1 MKKKI
6 FILSPSYPNPSD
18 SVQSIFVQDQA
29 RALSRDYFVCVAV
42 PEMRGWRSLDSSLLS
57 SSALD
62 EYDGDIHIFRDRQ
75 FARLPF
81 TSLSIARALFRSA
94 ESSFNRFRLLFGL
107 PQLIAAHFTLPS
119 GYVGTLLSKKYNVPL
134 VIHEHA
140 SRFSDF
146 LQNAHS
152 QKWVRYAFQQAS
164 EIISVSPFSASVLQE
179 HFSKGPI
186 KVIGNIVD
194 TDFFTF
200 DHTKVTDDNITFV
213 SIGRLAN
220 QKGLVF
226 LLQAIA
232 ILHKQGYTSFTVH
245 IIGGGPLLGSLQQL
259 AADLHI
265 SHLCKFHG
273 PLKRLQIV
281 PFLEKATAFIQAS
294 LHESFCITLAEALS
308 SGVPVIS
315 TRSGGP
321 EYFVNSS
328 NGVLVDKA
336 DSVAL
341 AGAMSLFIDR
351 KILFDPSILR
361 SDIVSRFGADSIVR
375 QVSDIYEPIIKHGQ
389 TQLYNRSSQLHQAA
403 KRA

>member
-1 MKKKI
+1 MKKKV
-6 FILSPSYPNPSD
+6 FILTPSYPTSSE

-29 RALSRDYFVCVAV
+29 RVLSRDYFVCVAV
-42 PEMRGWRSLDSSLLS
+42 PEIRGWRNLGSFLADSPYR
-57 SSALD
+57 D
-62 EYDGDIHIFRDRQ
+62 DYDGDIHIFRDCQ

-81 TSLSIARALFRSA
+81 SSRAVSSALFRSA
-94 ESSFNRFRLLFGL
+94 ESSFKRFIMLFGL

-119 GYVGTLLSKKYNVPL
+119 GYVGALLSKKYNVPL

-140 SRFSDF
+140 SMFSDF
-146 LQNAHS
+146 LQNPHS
-152 QKWVRYAFQQAS
+152 RKWVRYAFQQAS

-179 HFSKGPI
+179 HFPKGPI

-194 TDFFTF
+194 TDFFTC
-200 DHTKVTDDNITFV
+200 DHTKVTDDKTVFITV
-213 SIGRLAN
+213 GRLAN

-226 LLQAIA
+226 LLEAIA
-232 ILHKQGYTSFTVH
+232 ILHKQGYASFLVH

-281 PFLEKATAFIQAS
+281 PFLQKATAYIQAS
-294 LHESFCITLAEALS
+294 LYESFCIALAEALS

-351 KILFDPSILR
+351 KISFDPSILR
-361 SDIVSRFGADSIVR
+361 SNIVSRFGVDSIGR
-375 QVSDIYEPIIKHGQ
+375 QIADIYEPIIEHGQ
-389 TQLYNRSSQLHQAA
+389 TQRYNHTSHLNQEA
-403 KRA
+403 KSV

>member
-6 FILSPSYPNPSD
+6 FILSPSYPSASD

-42 PEMRGWRSLDSSLLS
+42 PEMRGWSKFGSFLADSPQE
-57 SSALD
+57 D
-62 EYDGDIHIFRDRQ
+62 YDGDIHIFRNCQ
-75 FARLPF
+75 LAQLPF
-81 TSLSIARALFRSA
+81 ASKFVSNALFRSA
-94 ESSFNRFRLLFGL
+94 ESSFKRFRMLFGL
-107 PQLIAAHFTLPS
+107 PQLIVAHFTLPS
-119 GYVGTLLSKKYNVPL
+119 GYVGALLSKKYNVPL

-146 LQNAHS
+146 LQNPYS
-152 QKWVRYAFQQAS
+152 RKWVRYAFQQAS

-200 DHTKVTDDNITFV
+200 DHTKVTDDKTTFV
-213 SIGRLAN
+213 SIGRLAD

-226 LLQAIA
+226 LLQAVA
-232 ILHKQGYTSFTVH
+232 ILHKQGYTSFLVQ

-281 PFLEKATAFIQAS
+281 PFLKKATAFIQAS

-308 SGVPVIS
+308 AGVPVIS

-351 KILFDPSILR
+351 KISFDPSIIR
-361 SDIVSRFGADSIVR
+361 SNIVSRFGVNNIVR
-375 QVSDIYEPIIKHGQ
+375 QMSNIYEPIIKYGQ
-389 TQLYNRSSQLHQAA
+389 TQRYNRPSHLNQVTKSV
-403 KRA
+403 

>member
-6 FILSPSYPNPSD
+6 FILSPSYPTSSD

-29 RALSRDYFVCVAV
+29 RALSRDYFACVAV
-42 PEMRGWRSLDSSLLS
+42 PEMRGWRSLDSSLFRS
-57 SSALD
+57 TAWD
-62 EYDGDIHIFRDRQ
+62 EYDGDIHIFRDCK

-81 TSLSIARALFRSA
+81 SSRGTASALFRSA
-94 ESSFNRFRLLFGL
+94 DSSFKRFRLLFGL

-119 GYVGTLLSKKYNVPL
+119 GYVGALLSKKYNVPL

-146 LQNAHS
+146 LQNS
-152 QKWVRYAFQQAS
+152 SSRKWVRYAFQQAS

-186 KVIGNIVD
+186 KVLGNIVD
-194 TDFFTF
+194 TNIFTS
-200 DHTKVTDDNITFV
+200 DHAKVSDGKTTFV
-213 SIGRLAN
+213 SIGRLAS
-220 QKGLVF
+220 QKGVAF
-226 LLQAIA
+226 LLQAMSL
-232 ILHKQGYTSFTVH
+232 LHKQSCNSFFVH
-245 IIGGGPLLGSLQQL
+245 IIGDGPLRDSLQKL

-273 PLKRLQIV
+273 ALNRPAITPLLQ
-281 PFLEKATAFIQAS
+281 KAAAVIQAS

-321 EYFVNSS
+321 ECFVNSS
-328 NGVLVDKA
+328 NGVLVDKS
-336 DSVAL
+336 DPVAL
-341 AGAMSLFIDR
+341 ASAMSLFIDR
-351 KILFDPSILR
+351 KISFDPSILR
-361 SDIVSRFGADSIVR
+361 SNIVSRFGVDSFVR
-375 QVSDIYEPIIKHGQ
+375 QVSNIYEPIIKHGQ
-389 TQLYNRSSQLHQAA
+389 AQLYNRSSHINQVA

>member
-6 FILSPSYPNPSD
+6 FVISPSYPSSFD

-29 RALSRDYFVCVAV
+29 RALTRDYFVCVAV
-42 PEMRGWRSLDSSLLS
+42 PEMRGWRKLDSF
-57 SSALD
+57 LD
-62 EYDGDIHIFRDRQ
+62 DSPHRDDYDEDVHIFRDCQ

-81 TSLSIARALFRSA
+81 SPRSVSTALFLSA
-94 ESSFNRFRLLFGL
+94 ENSFKRFTLLFGM
-107 PQLIAAHFTLPS
+107 PQLIVAHFTLPS
-119 GYVGTLLSKKYNVPL
+119 GYVGALLSRKYNIPL

-140 SRFSDF
+140 SQFSDF
-146 LQNAHS
+146 MLRSNS
-152 QKWVRYAFQQAS
+152 RKLVRYACQQAS

-186 KVIGNIVD
+186 KVLGNIVD
-194 TDFFTF
+194 TNNFSLA
-200 DHTKVTDDNITFV
+200 HTKVIDGKTTFLSV
-213 SIGRLAN
+213 GRLAN

-232 ILHKQGYTSFTVH
+232 ILHNRGHASFLVN
-245 IIGGGPLLGSLQQL
+245 IVGDGPLRNSLQQL
-259 AADLHI
+259 ALDLHI

-273 PLKRLQIV
+273 ALKRPVIV
-281 PFLEKATAFIQAS
+281 PLLHKATAVVQAS

-321 EYFVNSS
+321 EFFVNSS
-328 NGVLVDKA
+328 NGVLINKA

-341 AGAMSLFIDR
+341 ADAMSLFIDR
-351 KILFDPSILR
+351 KISFDPSILR
-361 SDIVSRFGADSIVR
+361 SNIVDRFGVDSFLR
-375 QVSDIYEPIIKHGQ
+375 QISDIYEPIIKKAQ
-389 TQLYNRSSQLHQAA
+389 AQLYSRSSHTHQTA
-403 KRA
+403 KSV

>member
-6 FILSPSYPNPSD
+6 FILSPSYPSASD

-29 RALSRDYFVCVAV
+29 RVLSRDYFVCVAV
-42 PEMRGWRSLDSSLLS
+42 PEMRGWRKLDSFLADSPFQ
-57 SSALD
+57 D
-62 EYDGDIHIFRDRQ
+62 DYDGDIHIFRDCQ

-81 TSLSIARALFRSA
+81 SSSSVSSALFRSA
-94 ESSFNRFRLLFGL
+94 ESSFIRFRMLFGL

-119 GYVGTLLSKKYNVPL
+119 GYVGALLSKKYNVPL

-140 SRFSDF
+140 SMFSDF
-146 LQNAHS
+146 LQNPHS
-152 QKWVRYAFQQAS
+152 RKWVRFSFQQAS

-179 HFSKGPI
+179 HFPKGPI
-186 KVIGNIVD
+186 KVVGNIVD

-200 DHTKVTDDNITFV
+200 DQTKVTDDKTTFV
-213 SIGRLAN
+213 SIGRLAD

-226 LLQAIA
+226 LLQAVA
-232 ILHKQGYTSFTVH
+232 ILHKQGYTSFLVH
-245 IIGGGPLLGSLQQL
+245 IIGSGPLLGSLQQL
-259 AADLHI
+259 AAGLHI

-273 PLKRLQIV
+273 TLKRLQIV

-341 AGAMSLFIDR
+341 ASAMSLFIDR
-351 KILFDPSILR
+351 KISFDPSILR
-361 SDIVSRFGADSIVR
+361 SDVVSRFGADSIVR
-375 QVSDIYEPIIKHGQ
+375 QIADIYEPIIEHGR
-389 TQLYNRSSQLHQAA
+389 TQRYNHTSHLNQVA
-403 KRA
+403 KSV

>member
-18 SVQSIFVQDQA
+18 PVQSIFVQDQA

-42 PEMRGWRSLDSSLLS
+42 PEVRGWRSLDSSLLRS
-57 SSALD
+57 FALD

-75 FARLPF
+75 FTRLPF

-94 ESSFNRFRLLFGL
+94 ESSFNRFRLLFGS

-119 GYVGTLLSKKYNVPL
+119 GYVGALLSKKYNIPL

-140 SRFSDF
+140 SQFSDF
-146 LQNAHS
+146 LQTPS
-152 QKWVRYAFQQAS
+152 SRKWVQYAFQQAS

-179 HFSKGPI
+179 YFSGGSI
-186 KVIGNIVD
+186 KVLGNIVD
-194 TDFFTF
+194 TNIFNLDHARVAGGKTTF
-200 DHTKVTDDNITFV
+200 LSV
-213 SIGRLAN
+213 GRLTD

-226 LLQAIA
+226 LLKAMA
-232 ILHKQGYTSFTVH
+232 LLHKQGYASFFVH
-245 IIGGGPLLGSLQQL
+245 IVGDGPLRDSLQQL

-265 SHLCKFHG
+265 SHLCRFHG
-273 PLKRLQIV
+273 ALERLQIV
-281 PFLEKATAFIQAS
+281 SLLGKASAMIQAS

-351 KILFDPSILR
+351 KISFDPSILR
-361 SDIVSRFGADSIVR
+361 SSIGNRFGVDSIVR
-375 QVSDIYEPIIKHGQ
+375 QVSDIYEPVIKHGQ
-389 TQLYNRSSQLHQAA
+389 AQLYNRSSHLHQIA

>member
-6 FILSPSYPNPSD
+6 FILSPSYPTSSD
-18 SVQSIFVQDQA
+18 AISSIFVQDQA
-29 RALSRDYFVCVAV
+29 RALSRVYFVCVAL
-42 PEMRGWRSLDSSLLS
+42 PEMRGWRSLDSSFS
-57 SSALD
+57 SFSSWD
-62 EYDGDIHIFRDRQ
+62 DYDGDIHIFRERR

-81 TSLSIARALFRSA
+81 TSMSIASALFRSA
-94 ESSFNRFRLLFGL
+94 ESSFIRFTHLFGL
-107 PQLIAAHFTLPS
+107 PQLIASHFTLPS
-119 GYVGTLLSKKYNVPL
+119 GYVGALLSQKYNVPL

-146 LQNAHS
+146 LESPSNR
-152 QKWVRYAFQQAS
+152 KWVRYAFQQAS
-164 EIISVSPFSASVLQE
+164 EIISVSPFSANVLQE

-194 TDFFTF
+194 TDSFKPNYTRGTDGTSTF
-200 DHTKVTDDNITFV
+200 LSV
-213 SIGRLAN
+213 GRLAN

-226 LLQAIA
+226 LLQAIS
-232 ILHKQGYTSFTVH
+232 ILHKQGYASFLVH
-245 IIGGGPLLGSLQQL
+245 IIGDGPLRDSLQHL

-273 PLKRLQIV
+273 ALKRLHIG
-281 PFLEKATAFIQAS
+281 PLLEKATAVIQAS
-294 LHESFCITLAEALS
+294 LHESFCITLAESLS

-336 DSVAL
+336 DSAAL

-351 KILFDPSILR
+351 KISFDPRILR
-361 SDIVSRFGADSIVR
+361 ANIVSRFGVDSFLR
-375 QVSDIYEPIIKHGQ
+375 QISEIYEPVIKHGQ
-389 TQLYNRSSQLHQAA
+389 VLRYNRSSHLHQVA
-403 KRA
+403 KSV

>member
-42 PEMRGWRSLDSSLLS
+42 PEMRGWRSLDSSLLR

-81 TSLSIARALFRSA
+81 TSLSTSRALFRSA

-119 GYVGTLLSKKYNVPL
+119 GYVGALLSKKYNVPL

-140 SRFSDF
+140 SKFSDF
-146 LQNAHS
+146 LQNANS
-152 QKWVRYAFQQAS
+152 RKCVRYAFQQAS

-179 HFSKGPI
+179 HFSRGPI
-186 KVIGNIVD
+186 KVLGNIVN
-194 TDFFTF
+194 TNIFNCN
-200 DHTKVTDDNITFV
+200 HTKVNDGKTTFLSV
-213 SIGRLAN
+213 GRLAS

-232 ILHKQGYTSFTVH
+232 LLHKQGHASFFVH
-245 IIGGGPLLGSLQQL
+245 IIGDGPLRNSLPQL

-273 PLKRLQIV
+273 PLERLQIV
-281 PFLEKATAFIQAS
+281 PFLEKANAVIQAS
-294 LHESFCITLAEALS
+294 LHESFCITLAESLA

-321 EYFVNSS
+321 EYFVNST

-375 QVSDIYEPIIKHGQ
+375 KVADIYEPIIKHGQ
-389 TQLYNRSSQLHQAA
+389 TQRYYRPSHLNQVA
-403 KRA
+403 KSV

>member
-1 MKKKI
+1 
-6 FILSPSYPNPSD
+6 
-18 SVQSIFVQDQA
+18 
-29 RALSRDYFVCVAV
+29 
-42 PEMRGWRSLDSSLLS
+42 MRGWRSFDSSLVRS
-57 SSALD
+57 SLD

-81 TSLSIARALFRSA
+81 TSLSIAGALFRSA
-94 ESSFNRFRLLFGL
+94 ESSFNRFRLLFGS
-107 PQLIAAHFTLPS
+107 PQLIAAHFTLPC
-119 GYVGTLLSKKYNVPL
+119 GYVGALLSNKYNVPL
-134 VIHEHA
+134 IIHEHA
-140 SRFSDF
+140 SQFSDF
-146 LQNAHS
+146 LQNPHS
-152 QKWVRYAFQQAS
+152 RKWVRSAFQQAS

-179 HFSKGPI
+179 HFPKGPI

-200 DHTKVTDDNITFV
+200 DHTKVTDERTTFV
-213 SIGRLAN
+213 SVGRLAN

-232 ILHKQGYTSFTVH
+232 ILHNQGHASFFVH
-245 IIGGGPLLGSLQQL
+245 IIGDGPLRDSLQQL
-259 AADLHI
+259 AVDLHI

-273 PLKRLQIV
+273 ALKRHAIV
-281 PFLEKATAFIQAS
+281 PLLQKATAFIQAS

-351 KILFDPSILR
+351 KISFDPSILR
-361 SDIVSRFGADSIVR
+361 SNIVSRFGVDSIAR

-389 TQLYNRSSQLHQAA
+389 TQRYNRSTNLNQVA
-403 KRA
+403 KSV

>member
-6 FILSPSYPNPSD
+6 FILSPSYPSSSD

-42 PEMRGWRSLDSSLLS
+42 PEMRGWRELASHLPDFSSHDDYDS
-57 SSALD
+57 
-62 EYDGDIHIFRDRQ
+62 DIHIFRNCQ
-75 FARLPF
+75 FAKLPF
-81 TSLSIARALFRSA
+81 SPRSVSTALFRSA
-94 ESSFNRFRLLFGL
+94 EISFKRFTLLFGR
-107 PQLIAAHFTLPS
+107 PQLIVSHFTLPS
-119 GYVGTLLSKKYNVPL
+119 GYVGALLSQKYNVPL

-140 SRFSDF
+140 SQFSDF
-146 LQNAHS
+146 LQKTS
-152 QKWVRYAFQQAS
+152 SRKWVRYAFQQAS
-164 EIISVSPFSASVLQE
+164 EVISVSPFSASVLQE

-186 KVIGNIVD
+186 KVLGNIVD
-194 TDFFTF
+194 TNIFNLAHARVSGGKTTF
-200 DHTKVTDDNITFV
+200 LSV
-213 SIGRLAN
+213 GRLTD

-226 LLQAIA
+226 LLEAMA
-232 ILHKQGYTSFTVH
+232 LLHKQGYASFFVH
-245 IIGGGPLLGSLQQL
+245 IVGDGPLRDSLQQL

-281 PFLEKATAFIQAS
+281 PFLEKASAVIQAS
-294 LHESFCITLAEALS
+294 LHESFCITLAESLS

-321 EYFVNSS
+321 EFFVNSS

-336 DSVAL
+336 DSAAL
-341 AGAMSLFIDR
+341 ADAMSLFIER
-351 KILFDPSILR
+351 KISFDPSILR
-361 SDIVSRFGADSIVR
+361 SNIVSRFGVDSIVR
-375 QVSDIYEPIIKHGQ
+375 QISDIYEPIIKHGQ
-389 TQLYNRSSQLHQAA
+389 AQLYNRPSHINQVA